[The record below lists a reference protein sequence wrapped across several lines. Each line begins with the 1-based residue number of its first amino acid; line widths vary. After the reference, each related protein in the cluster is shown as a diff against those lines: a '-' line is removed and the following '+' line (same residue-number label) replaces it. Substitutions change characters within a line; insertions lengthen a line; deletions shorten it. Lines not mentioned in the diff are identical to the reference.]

1 MTLSILLPTRNR
13 LDLLRGAIETVRR
26 QASDDWEIVVSDNAS
41 DDDIAGYVQGLGD
54 ERIAAHRTDRFLPVT
69 ANWNAALARST
80 GDYVLMLGDDDGL
93 LPGYVTNLK
102 QLVERFDA
110 PDVIYTSALL
120 LTCPGVVPEL
130 PEGRL
135 TDYGY
140 ASFLAGADEPFVLD
154 REIAQDAV
162 RATMDFRLRF
172 GFNSQF
178 VAVSRRLIDELAPA
192 GPFYQSRFPDYY
204 STNVAFLKARTIVV
218 DPAPR
223 VVVGV
228 SPKSYGFFHENKREG
243 EGVAFLGGGGGGG
256 DGDGAGAEL
265 ERVLLPGSNIN
276 VGWLSAAETIAQRF
290 GAEFGLR
297 VNRRRFRLLQ
307 AAHVYEERFI
317 HERIGDEEL
326 AALES
331 RLTARERRLFRAAA
345 QAARAAAAVTP
356 ARLRRAGEYAYRR
369 ALRQFPTWN
378 PPPLPGRYASV
389 LDVFEDPPQL
399 PPPAP
404 SRRELYVARAII
416 LSHLLRRRDSSFVTH
431 YLKGLTG
438 IEIGAS
444 SHNNY
449 FLDAINVDRW
459 GATDTP
465 YKQEERTLALH
476 AAKVDVVA
484 PGDALPFGDN
494 AVDFV
499 FSSHVLE
506 HFPDPIR
513 ALLEWQRVA
522 RRYVVAVVP
531 HRDRT
536 FDADRDLTTADELLE
551 RHRTGFASDEDR
563 HWTVWTCESFLEL
576 CDRIGLAVVDHLDPD
591 DKVGNGFVV
600 VIDAAV
606 TPGAIA

>member
-1 MTLSILLPTRNR
+1 MKLSVLLPTRNR

-26 QASDDWEIVVSDNAS
+26 QAAGDWEIVVSDNAS
-41 DDDIAGYVQGLGD
+41 DDDVLGYVRSLGD
-54 ERIAAHRTDRFLPVT
+54 ERIAAYRTDRFLPVT
-69 ANWNAALARST
+69 ANWNAALEHST

-93 LPGYVTNLK
+93 LPGYVANLRA
-102 QLVERFDA
+102 LVERFDA

-130 PEGRL
+130 PDGQL
-135 TDYGY
+135 TPYGY
-140 ASFLAGADEPFVLD
+140 ASFLAGATEAFVLD
-154 REIAQDAV
+154 RAVAHEMV

-178 VAVSRRLIDELAPA
+178 LAVSRRLIDELAPA

-204 STNVAFLKARTIVV
+204 STNVAFLKARRIVV
-218 DPAPR
+218 DPTPR
-223 VVVGV
+223 VVIGV
-228 SPKSYGFFHENKREG
+228 SPKSYGFFHENRREG
-243 EGVAFLGGGGGGG
+243 EGVAFLGGGANGGE
-256 DGDGAGAEL
+256 AEL
-265 ERVLLPGSNIN
+265 EGVVLPGSNIN
-276 VGWLSAAETIAQRF
+276 VGWLSAVETIAGRY

-317 HERIGDEEL
+317 HGRIGDTEL
-326 AALES
+326 AALEA
-331 RLTARERRLFRAAA
+331 RLSAPQRRAFRTAA
-345 QAARAAAAVTP
+345 QVAGAAGAVTP
-356 ARLRRAGEYAYRR
+356 ARLRGAVEFAYRR
-369 ALRQFPTWN
+369 VLRQFPTWN
-378 PPPLPGRYASV
+378 PPPMPGRYASV
-389 LDVFEDPPQL
+389 VDVFEDPPPQ
-399 PPPAP
+399 PPARP
-404 SRRELYVARAII
+404 SRRELYLARAAI
-416 LSHLLRRRDSSFVTH
+416 LSHLLRRRDSAFVAR
-431 YLKGLTG
+431 YLKGLKG

-459 GATDTP
+459 GARDTP
-465 YKQEERTLALH
+465 YKREERMLALH

-484 PGDALPFGDN
+484 PGDELPFCDD

-506 HFPDPIR
+506 HFPDPVR
-513 ALLEWQRVA
+513 ALLEWRRVA

-536 FDADRDLTTADELLE
+536 FDAGRELTSVDELLE

-563 HWTVWTCESFLEL
+563 HWSVWTCESFLEL
-576 CDRIGLAVVDHLDPD
+576 CDRLGLKVVDHLDPD

-606 TPGAIA
+606 EPALR